1 MQQRSG
7 CGRARRDICRDTD
20 RRPFAPQLAL
30 LRRAA
35 LSITR
40 AGLNTALESLSH
52 GLPRVA
58 IPITNDQ
65 LGIAEVVL
73 PGKLSAARLRA
84 AIEKVIRDSR
94 FRENA
99 HRWQEEIRNVNG
111 LALAADIAEQAFTTC
126 REVLRKK

>member
-1 MQQRSG
+1 M
-7 CGRARRDICRDTD
+7 
-20 RRPFAPQLAL
+20 
-30 LRRAA
+30 
-35 LSITR
+35 
-40 AGLNTALESLSH
+40 
-52 GLPRVA
+52 VA

-84 AIEKVIRDSR
+84 AIEKVLRDSR
-94 FRENA
+94 YRENA
-99 HRWQEEIRNVNG
+99 RRWQEEIRNVNG